1 MHMHAQDEEQNSYYL
16 DQLCTI
22 GICGALAVVLI
33 LAYVNN
39 ALNEI
44 LNPKFHQP
52 VLWGGLALLILV
64 AVRAVA
70 IWIASGKQP
79 VAQGHSHAAGHEH
92 VHDHEHAH
100 ECGHDH
106 EHVHAGTPEPHS
118 HTHAACD
125 HDHSHGAHDHE
136 HGHEHSHAVAD
147 DHGHEHGW
155 APWRYAVL
163 LLPIVLYF
171 LGIPAGRAYEPD
183 APEEGGIPN
192 LDFKEVEQA
201 AFAPEGRQYWE
212 GREGRLMG
220 KVSGKSSDGK
230 VLRLYRDKV
239 TCCYADAYPIKILIQ
254 SAQPVQQ
261 GERTWVKVVG
271 KVTFHKAPDRD
282 EWLTVMVAD
291 SVKSMDR
298 PPANPNVN

>member
-1 MHMHAQDEEQNSYYL
+1 
-16 DQLCTI
+16 
-22 GICGALAVVLI
+22 
-33 LAYVNN
+33 
-39 ALNEI
+39 
-44 LNPKFHQP
+44 

-64 AVRAVA
+64 AIRAVA
-70 IWIASGKQP
+70 IWIASGKQT
-79 VAQGHSHAAGHEH
+79 VTQGHAHAAA
-92 VHDHEHAH
+92 HEHAHDQEHSH

-106 EHVHAGTPEPHS
+106 DHAHEHEHAGTSDSHS
-118 HTHAACD
+118 HAHAACD
-125 HDHSHGAHDHE
+125 HGHSHGEHDHE
-136 HGHEHSHAVAD
+136 RGHEHSHVLAD

-171 LGIPAGRAYEPD
+171 LGIPAGRAD
-183 APEEGGIPN
+183 DDLPEEGGIPN

-201 AFAPEGRQYWE
+201 AVTPEGRHFWE
-212 GREGRLMG
+212 GKEGRLMG

-230 VLRLYRDKV
+230 TLRLYRDKV

-282 EWLTVMVAD
+282 EWITLMVAD

-298 PPANPNVN
+298 PPANPNVY